1 MLVIFFTIIYTRSP
15 LYAAVFLPSDQTRDE
30 YLKRRVV
37 PVNNNPGLVAVTAQA
52 NVGLGVLPKKPRNV
66 FVGEGRGLASKRF
79 VIFSYL
85 TFIDKLATTT
95 GQRIVTRLLLN
106 WNHRYVYRNN
116 KAWMETL
123 LGIDNNTGFSNTV
136 IVLQRRADVF
146 TVLLWYSLEFKISK
160 TWVEKMQ
167 CVYK

>member
-1 MLVIFFTIIYTRSP
+1 M
-15 LYAAVFLPSDQTRDE
+15 FLPSDQTRDE

-79 VIFSYL
+79 VVFSYL

-106 WNHRYVYRNN
+106 
-116 KAWMETL
+116 
-123 LGIDNNTGFSNTV
+123 
-136 IVLQRRADVF
+136 
-146 TVLLWYSLEFKISK
+146 
-160 TWVEKMQ
+160 
-167 CVYK
+167 